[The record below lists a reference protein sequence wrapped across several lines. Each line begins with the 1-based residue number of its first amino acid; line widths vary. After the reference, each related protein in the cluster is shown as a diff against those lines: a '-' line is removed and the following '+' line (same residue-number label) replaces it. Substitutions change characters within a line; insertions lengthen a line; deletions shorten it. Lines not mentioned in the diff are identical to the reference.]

1 MFVAAALL
9 VSGCSEAEGLRLML
23 SCFTRDVSWSHACQR
38 NNHHT
43 ISTSVLVL
51 ATCYDHKENR
61 FSEGNL
67 IYLFVMFPDKVS
79 QLFEVGSAFFNLT
92 AAQFT
97 FDEGVTAVFQM

>member
-1 MFVAAALL
+1 MIID
-9 VSGCSEAEGLRLML
+9 
-23 SCFTRDVSWSHACQR
+23 TIKISHACQR

-61 FSEGNL
+61 FSEGN
-67 IYLFVMFPDKVS
+67 
-79 QLFEVGSAFFNLT
+79 QVGSAFFNLT